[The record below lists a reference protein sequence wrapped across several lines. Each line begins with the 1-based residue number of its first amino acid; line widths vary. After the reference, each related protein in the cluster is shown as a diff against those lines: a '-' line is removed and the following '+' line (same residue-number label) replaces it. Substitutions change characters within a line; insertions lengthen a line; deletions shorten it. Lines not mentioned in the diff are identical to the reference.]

1 VKFADLIRIGRG
13 GDGSIA
19 GNAQNALQQQDI
31 GFLIV
36 DDQDFSVQN
45 IG

>member
-1 VKFADLIRIGRG
+1 VGKFNGSPIGN
-13 GDGSIA
+13 SWQVPK
-19 GNAQNALQQQDI
+19 AQNARQQQDI

-45 IG
+45 FG